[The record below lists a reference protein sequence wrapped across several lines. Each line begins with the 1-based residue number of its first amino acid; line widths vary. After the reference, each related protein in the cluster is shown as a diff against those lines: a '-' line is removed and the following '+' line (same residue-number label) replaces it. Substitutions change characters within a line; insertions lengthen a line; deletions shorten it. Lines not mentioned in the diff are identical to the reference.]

1 LDLNWGIGAA
11 PLSDFT
17 ERAIRYLTRRVR
29 KGYLNSTRYF
39 RVKLNRGQNLATK
52 AVNPETRR
60 SKLERKERAILDA
73 ARAVFVEHG
82 FDGARVSEI
91 ARRAQIGE
99 GTIYSYYESKA
110 ELMLAVLQQFWDG
123 LTREAEAVMASIA
136 ADGFF
141 DRLRALAQYHLNILI
156 VNADFINLSFALRR
170 NNSEVSV
177 SRDHLRQY
185 VAVFDRLFLRGQD
198 RGELR
203 QDAVLWQAR
212 DIFYGSLEY
221 SGRSI
226 EMTLVSDHKAREQAP
241 VVEQMVALFR
251 SHYGTVDGS
260 SGTENGTIDQLAQK
274 FDQLSDKFD
283 ALSKRLS

>member
-1 LDLNWGIGAA
+1 M
-11 PLSDFT
+11 
-17 ERAIRYLTRRVR
+17 
-29 KGYLNSTRYF
+29 
-39 RVKLNRGQNLATK
+39 ATK
-52 AVNPETRR
+52 AVNPETQR

-73 ARAVFVEHG
+73 ARGVFVDHG

-91 ARRAQIGE
+91 ARRAHIGE

-123 LTREAEAVMASIA
+123 LTREAEAVMASTPA
-136 ADGFF
+136 EGFF

-177 SRDHLRQY
+177 SRDHLRHY
-185 VAVFDRLFLRGQD
+185 VAVFDQLFLRGQD

-203 QDAVLWQAR
+203 RDGVLWQAR

-226 EMTLVSDHKAREQAP
+226 EMTLDADHKVREQAP
-241 VVEQMVALFR
+241 VVDQMVALFR
-251 SHYGTVDGS
+251 SHYGMVDAAD
-260 SGTENGTIDQLAQK
+260 TEDSTTLGDLSHK
-274 FDQLSDKFD
+274 LDQLSAKIDTL
-283 ALSKRLS
+283 AKRLS